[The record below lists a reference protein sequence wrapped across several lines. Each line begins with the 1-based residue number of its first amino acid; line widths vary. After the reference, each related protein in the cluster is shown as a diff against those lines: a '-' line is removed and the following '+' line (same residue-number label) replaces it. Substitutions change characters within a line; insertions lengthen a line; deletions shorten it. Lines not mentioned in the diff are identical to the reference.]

1 MLAAAFTPKFLALY
15 SLVAS
20 GVYTHFRG
28 KARFKFLR
36 QLTDHST
43 FMAPINAIMYLF
55 SAVPNKPYLDVADFP
70 ELKVFKDNWETIR
83 EEAQALCDQ
92 GYIKASNEYNDI
104 GFNSFFR
111 QGWKRFYLKWY
122 EEALPSAKSL
132 CPKTVEL
139 VNSVPTIKA
148 AMYTLLPPGGKLML
162 HRDPYAG
169 SLRYHLGLITPNS
182 DQCRIYVD
190 EEMYSWRDGEDVL
203 FDETYLHYAVN
214 DSDEDRIIF
223 FCDVERPMRNRLAAG
238 FNRWFSRTVM
248 KAAATKNSDEDRV
261 GGINK
266 LFKYLYQVR
275 LMFKRLKAYNERL
288 YYLVKYVGFS
298 LLLYLIFF

>member
-1 MLAAAFTPKFLALY
+1 MIAAVFAPKFLALY
-15 SLVAS
+15 GLIGS
-20 GVYTHFRG
+20 GIYTHYRG

-55 SAVPNKPYLDVADFP
+55 SAVPNKPYLDVSDFP
-70 ELKVFKDNWETIR
+70 ELQVFKDNWETIR
-83 EEAQALCDQ
+83 ADAERLREK
-92 GYIKASNEYNDI
+92 GYIKASDDYNDI

-122 EEALPSAKSL
+122 DDALPSAKEL
-132 CPKTVEL
+132 CPRSVEL
-139 VNSVPTIKA
+139 VNNVPNIKA
-148 AMYTLLPPGGKLML
+148 AMFTLLPPGGKLML

-182 DQCRIYVD
+182 DDCRIYVD
-190 EEMYSWRDGEDVL
+190 DEMYAWRDGEDVL

-214 DSDEDRIIF
+214 ETDEDRIIF
-223 FCDVERPMRNRLAAG
+223 FCDIERPMCNRVATSL
-238 FNRWFSRTVM
+238 NRWFSKTVM
-248 KAAATKNSDEDRV
+248 KAAATKNLDEDRI

-266 LFKYLYQVR
+266 GFKYIYQVR

-288 YYLVKYVGFS
+288 YYFVKYAGFS
-298 LLLYLIFF
+298 LLFYLLFF